1 MEEYTYMVQIA
12 KFVAVGFAM
21 AVGTLG
27 PALGLGMIGSRVCEN
42 IGKYPESAGAIRTM
56 AYVALGF
63 VEALAIYILVV
74 SLLVLFAF

>member
-1 MEEYTYMVQIA
+1 MEEYVQIA
-12 KFVAVGFAM
+12 KFIAVAFAM
-21 AVGTLG
+21 AIGTFG

-42 IGKYPESAGAIRTM
+42 IGKYPESSSAIRTM

-74 SLLVLFAF
+74 SLLILFAFK

>member
-1 MEEYTYMVQIA
+1 MEEYAYMVQIA
-12 KFVAVGFAM
+12 KFIAVSFAM
-21 AVGTLG
+21 AIGTLG
-27 PALGLGMIGSRVCEN
+27 PAVGLGMIGSRVCEN

>member
-1 MEEYTYMVQIA
+1 MEEYAYMVQIA
-12 KFVAVGFAM
+12 KFIAVGFAM

-27 PALGLGMIGSRVCEN
+27 PALGLGLIGSRVCEN

>member
-1 MEEYTYMVQIA
+1 MEEYAYMIQIA
-12 KFVAVGFAM
+12 KFIAVGFAM

-27 PALGLGMIGSRVCEN
+27 PALGLGLIGSRVCEN